1 MQGMDAHNFHRQFIT
16 TARARSA
23 LLTPSYGRSI
33 LAETG
38 QGPGIRART
47 VRAPL
52 QMNEQET
59 ESLDLAALEARVDEL
74 IRTIDKLSNENR
86 ALKSQQAT
94 LSAERSLL
102 IEKTEMARTRVE
114 SMIARLKA
122 METRQ

>member
-1 MQGMDAHNFHRQFIT
+1 
-16 TARARSA
+16 
-23 LLTPSYGRSI
+23 
-33 LAETG
+33 
-38 QGPGIRART
+38 
-47 VRAPL
+47 
-52 QMNEQET
+52 MNEQET

-122 METRQ
+122 METRP

>member
-1 MQGMDAHNFHRQFIT
+1 M
-16 TARARSA
+16 
-23 LLTPSYGRSI
+23 
-33 LAETG
+33 AE
-38 QGPGIRART
+38 QDS
-47 VRAPL
+47 
-52 QMNEQET
+52 

-74 IRTIDKLSNENR
+74 IRTIDKLSSENR
-86 ALKSQQAT
+86 ALKTQQVT

>member
-1 MQGMDAHNFHRQFIT
+1 
-16 TARARSA
+16 
-23 LLTPSYGRSI
+23 
-33 LAETG
+33 
-38 QGPGIRART
+38 
-47 VRAPL
+47 
-52 QMNEQET
+52 MNEQET

>member
-1 MQGMDAHNFHRQFIT
+1 MQGMYGHNYHRQFIT
-16 TARARSA
+16 TAHARPA
-23 LLTPSYGRSI
+23 LLTPSDGRSI
-33 LAETG
+33 LAGTG
-38 QGPGIRART
+38 GTRQSDSHPTRT
-47 VRAPL
+47 T

-86 ALKSQQAT
+86 ALKSQQVT

>member
-1 MQGMDAHNFHRQFIT
+1 MT
-16 TARARSA
+16 
-23 LLTPSYGRSI
+23 
-33 LAETG
+33 
-38 QGPGIRART
+38 
-47 VRAPL
+47 
-52 QMNEQET
+52 EQET

-86 ALKSQQAT
+86 ALKTQQVT

>member
-1 MQGMDAHNFHRQFIT
+1 
-16 TARARSA
+16 
-23 LLTPSYGRSI
+23 
-33 LAETG
+33 
-38 QGPGIRART
+38 
-47 VRAPL
+47 
-52 QMNEQET
+52 MNEQQT